1 MTDIEM
7 VREAIESTYIGECD
21 IIEYVKTRN
30 EKTKQNE
37 YKEEVVL
44 EKQKCRISFENIS
57 NSVQSDTTNNIT
69 QMIKLFI
76 APEIKIKSG
85 SKIVVTQNGKIQE
98 YKNSGVPA
106 IYETH
111 QEIMLQIFEGWA

>member
-44 EKQKCRISFENIS
+44 DKQKCIISFENIS
-57 NSVQSDTTNNIT
+57 HSVQSDATNNIT

-76 APEIKIKSG
+76 APEIKKKSG

-106 IYETH
+106 IYETQ

>member
-76 APEIKIKSG
+76 APEIKVKSG